1 MGIRT
6 CYLCQQAGH
15 TSRECPRKNGDSETD
30 PSHTNENNK
39 KGNNPTQNKKQKQ
52 VHIFFCSHKQVH
64 IDTENIQKITT
75 QKNSATTITTPANN
89 EQGHNNN
96 NHQSQESIDVESLTN
111 SQLREINAVQT
122 VVSQQISTDN
132 SKPIETLNE
141 EDNTDDE
148 EDADYCTED
157 DQMSTESDD
166 SHAEDTND
174 QISDDEI
181 EDIEL
186 NKAMNYPSLPSSYNS
201 IHAEAQ
207 RNYVFGTRSQS
218 LQMTTSTGIQNKTTI
233 ADSQTSESDH
243 DMML

>member
-1 MGIRT
+1 LDTTSTDESSYIELKPFIFIPEWQTTIQAKWDNAPPACTYCKQSGHLIRDCQIKLNSAMGIRT

-52 VHIFFCSHKQVH
+52 VHI
-64 IDTENIQKITT
+64 DTENIQKITT
-75 QKNSATTITTPANN
+75 QKDSATTIITPTKN
-89 EQGHNNN
+89 EQDHNNN

-111 SQLREINAVQT
+111 SQLREINVVQT
-122 VVSQQISTDN
+122 VVSQQMSTDN

-141 EDNTDDE
+141 EDNTVDE

-166 SHAEDTND
+166 SHAADTND
-174 QISDDEI
+174 Q
-181 EDIEL
+181 
-186 NKAMNYPSLPSSYNS
+186 
-201 IHAEAQ
+201 
-207 RNYVFGTRSQS
+207 R
-218 LQMTTSTGIQNKTTI
+218 
-233 ADSQTSESDH
+233 
-243 DMML
+243 